1 MILFICLLFRNRIN
15 LLKKEEEKAK
25 KRINETK
32 EKALDIVNLR
42 DENEKKFQQ
51 SIILNEKSIYTT
63 KSMAESNKNKANNIH
78 KSMIQKSEELIQTR
92 IKNAN
97 KIKQEKEVLSQRII
111 QEQQQDL
118 IKKKLIRDNIIK
130 QQETARIKRD
140 LEKKIQENKRIQYYK
155 TKIEKQEK
163 DAIEAEAQVYKLER
177 KESEYI
183 HKLHN
188 TQLIQNEILTKI
200 ENLLIS
206 PTNMSTSSHSR

>member
-1 MILFICLLFRNRIN
+1 
-15 LLKKEEEKAK
+15 
-25 KRINETK
+25 
-32 EKALDIVNLR
+32 
-42 DENEKKFQQ
+42 
-51 SIILNEKSIYTT
+51 
-63 KSMAESNKNKANNIH
+63 
-78 KSMIQKSEELIQTR
+78 MIQKSEELIQIR

-111 QEQQQDL
+111 QEQQEDL
-118 IKKKLIRDNIIK
+118 IKKKCIRDNIIK
-130 QQETARIKRD
+130 QQETARIKR
-140 LEKKIQENKRIQYYK
+140 ENIQKIQENKRIQYYK

-163 DAIEAEAQVYKLER
+163 DAQEAEAQVYKLER

-188 TQLIQNEILTKI
+188 TQLIQNDILNKI